1 MNSETTTNVSDI
13 SIHFMVRQTVE
24 DDQLDLR
31 KFEIRNIG
39 GIDIDF
45 NGHNFGFLNGIISML
60 SSSIINLIKGL
71 MKGPL
76 EGLVKEQLKPV
87 IRNVPT
93 DTINTFLRS
102 FSGY

>member
-24 DDQLDLR
+24 DQQLDLR
-31 KFEIRNIG
+31 RFEIRNIG

-45 NGHNFGFLNGIISML
+45 NGHNFGFLNGIISVL